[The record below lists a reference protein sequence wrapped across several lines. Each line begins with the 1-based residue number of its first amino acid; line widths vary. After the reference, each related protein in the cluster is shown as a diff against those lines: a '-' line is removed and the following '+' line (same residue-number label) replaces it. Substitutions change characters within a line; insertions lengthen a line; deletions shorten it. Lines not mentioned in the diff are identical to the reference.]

1 MVGGRDPWC
10 LDSTRYYHQKLTE
23 EGIKHDIL
31 KSKAAGMTMMSGK
44 QDYIIYSRDVFKNYV
59 IKNNVTFM

>member
-1 MVGGRDPWC
+1 
-10 LDSTRYYHQKLTE
+10 
-23 EGIKHDIL
+23 
-31 KSKAAGMTMMSGK
+31 MTMMSGK

>member
-1 MVGGRDPWC
+1 M
-10 LDSTRYYHQKLTE
+10 
-23 EGIKHDIL
+23 IIF